1 MITVKDRKRT
11 RHFKD
16 YDEYAAYVEANWSCD
31 FCDPYRENGCHKT
44 RMCSTL
50 AAYED
55 LKSRGRTAAVCRSMV
70 RPRETSL
77 QDRIVALVELSRQPH
92 ELEEYDTS

>member
-1 MITVKDRKRT
+1 MISVSDRSGVH
-11 RHFKD
+11 HFED
-16 YDEYAAYVEANWSCD
+16 FDEYLEYVEDNWACD

-55 LKSRGRTAAVCRSMV
+55 KKTRGRLSAVCRGMN
-70 RPRETSL
+70 RPCETCL
-77 QDRIVALVELSRQPH
+77 LDRIVALVELTR
-92 ELEEYDTS
+92 